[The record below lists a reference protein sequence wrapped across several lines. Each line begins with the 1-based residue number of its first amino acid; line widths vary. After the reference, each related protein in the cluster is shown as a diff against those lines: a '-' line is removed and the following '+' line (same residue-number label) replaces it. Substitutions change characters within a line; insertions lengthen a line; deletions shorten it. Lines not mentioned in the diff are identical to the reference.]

1 MDQILAF
8 LSSSPPLLIYVV
20 LGIGAAVENIIPPIP
35 ADTFILIGG
44 FLAARGY
51 ASASTVFLVTWSA
64 NVSSALAV
72 FAAGYRYG
80 DTFFQTRLG
89 RYLLAPQQL
98 ETVRRFYR
106 RWGSAAIFY
115 TRFLP
120 GVRAVV
126 PVFAGLTHQKPWLV
140 ATLLL
145 VASGIWYGGLT
156 WAGVLAGR
164 NLDRILVLQSRVNTL
179 LAGIAVLVS
188 LLVAWWWIRSRR
200 PSMKGRNPDGSDS
213 ETDEGAE

>member
-1 MDQILAF
+1 MDQILDF
-8 LSSSPPLLIYVV
+8 LSNAPPLLIYVV
-20 LGIGAAVENIIPPIP
+20 LGIGAAVENIVPVIP
-35 ADTFILIGG
+35 ADTFVLIGG
-44 FLAARGY
+44 FVAARGR
-51 ASASTVFLVTWSA
+51 ASAMTVFLVTWSA

-80 DTFFQTRLG
+80 SAFFQTRLG

-98 ETVRRFYR
+98 ETVRRFYH
-106 RWGSAAIFY
+106 RWGSAALFY

-120 GVRAVV
+120 GLRAVA

-145 VASGIWYGGLT
+145 VASAIWYGGLT

-164 NLDRILVLQSRVNTL
+164 NLDRILILQSRVNTL
-179 LAGIAVLVS
+179 LAGVAVLVI

-200 PSMKGRNPDGSDS
+200 TSVEGRNSEHPDGG
-213 ETDEGAE
+213 TDEGAE

>member
-1 MDQILAF
+1 MDPILAF
-8 LSSSPPLLIYVV
+8 LSSAPPLLIYVV

-51 ASASTVFLVTWSA
+51 ASESTVFLVTWSA

-89 RYLLAPQQL
+89 RYLLAPQQ
-98 ETVRRFYR
+98 TVRRFYR

-120 GVRAVV
+120 GLRAVV

-145 VASGIWYGGLT
+145 VASAIWYGGLT

-200 PSMKGRNPDGSDS
+200 ASMKGRSPDGSDC
-213 ETDEGAE
+213 ETDEEAG